1 MNFMWFFF
9 AYGGREGR
17 TTAACS
23 YRGEVLRREE
33 LLQLLLLLLLLEKH
47 LLLLLRQEGGPATQ
61 PSTMSA
67 ITDSSPRS

>member
-1 MNFMWFFF
+1 MNFMCFF

-33 LLQLLLLLLLLEKH
+33 LLQLLLLLLLEKH